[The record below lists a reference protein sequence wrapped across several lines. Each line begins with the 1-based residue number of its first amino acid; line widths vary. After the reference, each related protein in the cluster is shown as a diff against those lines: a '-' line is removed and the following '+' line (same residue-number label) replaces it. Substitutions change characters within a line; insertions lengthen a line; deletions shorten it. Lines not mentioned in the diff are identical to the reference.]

1 MIEALQI
8 HFQGLVYRERNAGHR
23 IDEHMKDEGFNNQIG
38 IDPNTGFVFGG
49 NQFNCG
55 TWMDKMGSSDKA
67 GNRGTPTTP
76 RDGSA
81 IELIGLQMAVL
92 RFMQQLAED
101 NLIAVDSVRRTGPN
115 GERTTWSFKKWAD
128 LIAQTFEAHCFVPDA
143 DGPLVNKKTIYKDTV
158 GASKPWAD
166 FQLRCNFP
174 VAMVAAPE
182 IFQPQHAW
190 QALEQARTHL
200 LGPMGMKTLDPDDWE
215 YRGFYDNSNDSDDP
229 KISHGA
235 NYHQGPVRTRIYAFR
250 NVY

>member
-1 MIEALQI
+1 MLEALRI
-8 HFQGLVYRERNAGHR
+8 HFQGLAYRERNAGHC
-23 IDEHMKDEGFNNQIG
+23 IDEHMRDEGFNNQIG
-38 IDPNTGFVFGG
+38 INPNTGFVFGG
-49 NQFNCG
+49 NEFNCG

-67 GNRGTPTTP
+67 GNRGIPTSP

-92 RFMQQLAED
+92 RFMQQLAE
-101 NLIAVDSVRRTGPN
+101 NNKIPVDSVQRSGPN
-115 GERTTWSFKKWAD
+115 GEKTAWTFKKWAD

-143 DGPLVNKKTIYKDTV
+143 DGPLVNKKCIYKDTV

-174 VAMVAAPE
+174 IAMVAAPE
-182 IFQPQHAW
+182 IFQPKHAW
-190 QALEQARTHL
+190 QALEQARKHL

-235 NYHQGPVRTRIYAFR
+235 NYHQGPVRILFFEY
-250 NVY
+250 